1 MNELLT
7 DQIFENHNFA
17 ENSLV
22 ADFED
27 CVFRSCV
34 FAKANLSKLTFTNCT
49 FENSDL
55 SGAKLVQTAFQECEF
70 SACKMLGIAF
80 EACNTFLFQIYCSSC
95 TLDFS
100 SFYQVDLSSSQFSQ
114 CQLKEADFTEANLSG
129 VFLDECNLAGAI
141 FDQTNLEKTDFSSA
155 VNYELNPDENKIRGA
170 IFSKEGLAGLL
181 SSYHIKIV

>member
-1 MNELLT
+1 MRWLLT
-7 DQIFENHNFA
+7 II
-17 ENSLV
+17 SLFTL
-22 ADFED
+22 AISMSLPAWAFDY
-27 CVFRSCV
+27 RHLKKL
-34 FAKANLSKLTFTNCT
+34 KALNKC
-49 FENSDL
+49 EWCDL

-80 EACNTFLFQIYCSSC
+80 EACNSFLFQVYCSQC

-129 VFLDECNLAGAI
+129 VVLDECNLAGAT